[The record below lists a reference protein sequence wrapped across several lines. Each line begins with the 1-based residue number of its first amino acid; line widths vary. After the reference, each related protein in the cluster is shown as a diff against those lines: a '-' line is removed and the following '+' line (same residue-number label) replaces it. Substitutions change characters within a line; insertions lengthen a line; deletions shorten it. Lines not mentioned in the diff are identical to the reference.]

1 MENYQPTQEEV
12 LDQPMSDKY
21 TIVVEFFIEA
31 DAAEDA
37 EAIVNELIMEGI
49 VAIASEDTYEY
60 DITSAEPTEVCR

>member
-1 MENYQPTQEEV
+1 VENYQPTQEEV